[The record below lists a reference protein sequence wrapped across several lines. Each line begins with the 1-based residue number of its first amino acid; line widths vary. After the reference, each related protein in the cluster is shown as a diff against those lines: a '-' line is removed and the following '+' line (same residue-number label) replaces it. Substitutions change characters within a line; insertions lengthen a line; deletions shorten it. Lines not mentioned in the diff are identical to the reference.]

1 MKGSLIFVAVTGA
14 PIVAGHD
21 NGNVDSPI
29 ATISGRHV
37 SARSAAF
44 TLAHPASQ
52 IGSPPPAPPPP
63 PSVPAPARAD
73 RLAAAGA
80 RLAAFV
86 QRRRA
91 NDCANPRRALVVRL
105 ASLSPCRSLSA

>member
-52 IGSPPPAPPPP
+52 IGSRP
-63 PSVPAPARAD
+63 
-73 RLAAAGA
+73 LALAWPRSFSAAGQTIA
-80 RLAAFV
+80 RTRGERSSFASQAFPPV
-86 QRRRA
+86 A
-91 NDCANPRRALVVRL
+91 HYPPDFTTGPDD
-105 ASLSPCRSLSA
+105 